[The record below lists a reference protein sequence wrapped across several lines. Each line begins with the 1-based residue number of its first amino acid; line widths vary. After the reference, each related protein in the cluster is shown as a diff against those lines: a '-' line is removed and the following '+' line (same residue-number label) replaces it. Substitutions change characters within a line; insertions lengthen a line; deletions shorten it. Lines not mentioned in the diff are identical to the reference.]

1 MLQLEGRISS
11 QILEVNGLRIE
22 KYMDKPST
30 YSFLLNVIMS
40 EIITL
45 QIYFILLRSLNNIG
59 NNKKYIIGLF
69 K

>member
-45 QIYFILLRSLNNIG
+45 QIYCRDH
-59 NNKKYIIGLF
+59 
-69 K
+69 